1 MSETGGVMDLDVRLL
16 RHFVAAAEELHFT
29 RAAAR
34 VCLTQQALSRD
45 IARLE
50 MALGKPLFARSTRRV
65 SLTSDGELLLR
76 LARPL
81 LAHHDEVVGQLRS
94 SSRFVVDV
102 VGEFTTAARLLA
114 TARRDEDDFEFYA
127 RETPGLAISL
137 AQLRDHHIDA
147 AFCCLPDTFTLPAGV
162 EHRRFHTE
170 PLGLLVPRGHPLAR
184 RRTIPMSVLP
194 GLEICCHAGNHV
206 TGEWDRFA
214 AELLAKWGAVPVADH
229 PVVRGAQDL
238 AHHVRPGEPP
248 VLVPVGQPEIPG
260 TVLRPLAGTEDGYPW
275 GVVWRTG
282 TQHAGLDA
290 LHRAIDE
297 V

>member
-1 MSETGGVMDLDVRLL
+1 MIDLDVRLL

-34 VCLTQQALSRD
+34 VFVTQQALSRD

-50 MALGKPLFARSTRRV
+50 GELGKPLFARSTRRV
-65 SLTSDGELLLR
+65 SLTSDGEQLLR

-81 LAHHDEVVGQLRS
+81 LAHHDEVVGQLRG

-102 VGEFTTAARLLA
+102 VGEFTTAARVLA
-114 TARRDEDDFEFYA
+114 TARRDEDGFEFYA
-127 RETPGLAISL
+127 RENPGLAISL
-137 AQLRDHHIDA
+137 AQLRDHDVDA
-147 AFCCLPDTFTLPAGV
+147 IFCCLPESFALPAGV
-162 EHRRFHTE
+162 EHRRFHNE
-170 PLGLLVPRGHPLAR
+170 PLGLLLPRGHPLAR
-184 RRTIPMSVLP
+184 RRTVPASTLR
-194 GLEICCHAGNHV
+194 GLEICCRAGNHV
-206 TGEWDRFA
+206 TGEWDQLA
-214 AELLAKWGAVPVADH
+214 AELLAKWGALLVEDH

-260 TVLRPLAGTEDGYPW
+260 TVLRPLTGTDDGYPW

-282 TQHAGLDA
+282 TRHAGLDA
-290 LHRAIDE
+290 LHRAIDSF
-297 V
+297 